1 MESKEELLAKLE
13 ILEEQL
19 AAITQSGQ
27 QPDINQLA
35 KIEKERTEIL
45 AKLRIVDN
53 LENSSSE
60 IISPDELKDFEN
72 MRMSYELGNDVADLE
87 YLLTQ
92 KYRDFIA
99 DDPRDTQPFANLA
112 EGNPPFEL
120 TLINDSFIYVDL
132 LTIKPE
138 MQGQGGASQIM
149 IEIIQWAREN
159 GGLHVIAQP
168 VNSRVEASMKKY
180 GGQDFFGIIY
190 FGDNIKAATKAGIDA
205 GLVDIKQ
212 LAIDYQIFMQDMQ
225 DLTEQEVEEVIFIG
239 DQSERTRNFMQ
250 RVAAG
255 ELDFRSYLQQYLPDV
270 AENVTEEELE
280 KALSSTAMRRAT
292 VYDTLQMEL
301 EKLGSSGDA
310 NFSRWL
316 TDTFPGENYLY
327 LLKKRLDNKNITL
340 EADVL
345 KRRIEQDLQYIIN
358 SQDIDSQPE
367 VKFLLSPDNIQSES
381 DPYVRDTFYLDS
393 SANSFNEI
401 TDKEIE
407 ILHKYLKDPISREQF
422 TIQSPVR
429 LPSFIGTEYPSHKYP
444 DMLHKTGDNSFVI
457 YRSTNV
463 VDAAT
468 GIRPWKLSN
477 TWNSRTAGLGSL
489 SYASNNPSY
498 ASQYALDTNRIGRNV
513 YAIEITGVHPIQI
526 LNLDTSLRDNAA
538 LLELFDLGYQE
549 AGSKTFRSHMYSLNL
564 SAVQERAIYSQLKDY
579 GYKVLINATTGT
591 GGGRNVSWMDG
602 NGEVFSFTKE
612 STGGKPYLESEVLI
626 IDDTVEN
633 KVLGTLESNQGGYNL
648 KPFNKDTAIQDEIQ
662 YIIKRAKTSLPQFE
676 TSNFLNSL
684 SGLINEVNFEIN
696 NMRPSIDN
704 VLEPRDNRL
713 SEQLDYK
720 LLGEVKEKLSILRNN
735 VEMFIADN
743 PGPTIDGIDYQSL
756 DEIVA
761 RVNMNLDTQIR
772 SQTPGLYEPRT
783 GKYVE
788 VDKLRYMIDTSLAED
803 VGLEF
808 DDGAIYDEASVND
821 FKNYYLKQKVNLPN
835 GGVHNKYWLIT
846 GVAEAAD
853 SLNVLD
859 EYGVNTILPLTSDLS
874 LEYMT
879 DERQVV
885 FDKYFDKSNNLQE
898 GSTKKLYPKTTSG
911 TWRDDI
917 QLSENILHVLTH
929 PYQNT
934 IELGMVHVSPRASV
948 SINDFVSG
956 AEAYDSPIV
965 NKQGEVRFD
974 RIAADG
980 RNRDSLYGIS
990 LSFENDVVVNEY
1002 SRITGKQLQGV
1013 PNYFNVRLN
1022 SNNILTPNNMSTG
1035 SWFEKFDVFSAAQ
1048 AINVSPAQVTEAM
1061 VNSGMIEYNNNGYTA
1076 AFNSSN
1082 YAGRWVDRMRELVKT
1097 ITGSSN
1103 KTLVTKFIRGG
1114 GIDGAIQVN
1123 HNLHYNNF
1131 PELMLFDPNDQ
1142 MKVGRVTE
1150 IVDSTKELYD
1160 INKDQYKIV
1169 SPDEPPLRTV
1179 EEVNRNINQ
1188 TKLDDAYSTRL
1199 NFEQGFRT
1207 TELEAMGLLDDVTIE
1222 RINNSSLSNDAA
1234 TDIVLAFQDVD
1245 IPTAFADDVLDAAN
1259 VITMLGE
1266 DEYYNT
1272 LGKLER
1278 LQKGGQLGTLSVE
1291 EIAERIA
1298 FETSASSKS
1307 RAVQNLRNTIAK
1319 SYGKRGPKATGLM
1332 ALDIYEMTLWGG
1344 ALAFGTS
1351 EVWTTWF
1358 ENINK
1363 KISNKVF
1370 NTNYTLSEPGQID
1383 YEKLDKTIRFAENID
1398 PFEIVV
1404 GPIIDDIQDYRTVN
1418 PSNPETQAFPLIVTA
1433 PRVQVTDN
1441 MTVTNYGI
1449 NADEISQGKPI
1460 NKFQHFMSLQHA
1472 RVMEDI
1478 KINKEINKENHA
1490 ERWYSNY
1497 IDTGKNS
1504 YYQSYSQPDEDF

>member
-13 ILEEQL
+13 ILEEEL
-19 AAITQSGQ
+19 AAITQSGEIV
-27 QPDINQLA
+27 DIAQIA
-35 KIEKERTEIL
+35 KIEKELTAIKEQL
-45 AKLRIVDN
+45 QIVDN
-53 LENSSSE
+53 LETSAADALTL
-60 IISPDELKDFEN
+60 PDDEGYEN
-72 MRMSYELGNDVADLE
+72 RGMSYELGNDVADLE
-87 YLLTQ
+87 YLLAQ
-92 KYRDFIA
+92 KYSDFIA
-99 DDPRDTQPFANLA
+99 DDPRDTEPFASMP

-120 TLINDSFIYVDL
+120 TLINDTFLYVDL
-132 LTIKPE
+132 LTIKPQ

-149 IEIIQWAREN
+149 IEIIQFAREN
-159 GGLHVIAQP
+159 NLHVIAQP
-168 VNSRVEASMKKY
+168 VNSKVEASMVKY
-180 GGQDFFGIIY
+180 GAQPFFGAFY
-190 FGDNIKAATKAGIDA
+190 FGENLKAATRAGIDA
-205 GLVDIKQ
+205 GIVDIKR
-212 LAIDYQIFMQDMQ
+212 LATEYQIFMQDMQ
-225 DLTEQEVEEVIFIG
+225 DLTEEQVEEVLFIG

-255 ELDFRSYLQQYLPDV
+255 ELDFRSYLAQYLPSV
-270 AENVTEEELE
+270 SENVTEEQLEEALAAVPLRQQTMYDKFQKELQ
-280 KALSSTAMRRAT
+280 
-292 VYDTLQMEL
+292 TLYFQ
-301 EKLGSSGDA
+301 GDA
-310 NFSRWL
+310 NFTGWL
-316 TDTFPGENYLY
+316 TQTFPGENYLY
-327 LLKKRLDNKNITL
+327 LLKKRLDDKNITL
-340 EADVL
+340 EPDVL

-358 SQDIDSQPE
+358 SQSIDSQSD
-367 VKFLLSPDNIQSES
+367 VSFLISPDDILFDQSEK
-381 DPYVRDTFYLDS
+381 DPYVRDSMYLES
-393 SANSFNEI
+393 TGNSFNEI

-407 ILHKYLKDPISREQF
+407 ILHKYLKDPTSRKQF

-429 LPSFIGTEYPSHKYP
+429 LPSFINPDDDFHKYP
-444 DMLHKTGDNSFVI
+444 DMLHKTGDKSFVI

-468 GIRPWKLSN
+468 GIRPWKLPQ

-498 ASQYALDTNRIGRNV
+498 ASEYALDKNNIGRDV
-513 YAIEITGVHPIQI
+513 YAIEIKGVHPIQI
-526 LNLDTSLRDNAA
+526 LNLDTELRNNAA
-538 LLELFDLGYQE
+538 LLELFDLTYAE
-549 AGSKTFRSHMYSLNL
+549 AGRKTFRSHMHQLNL
-564 SAVQERAIYSQLKDY
+564 SPIQQRNIFSQLKDY
-579 GYKVLINATTGT
+579 GYKVLINATTGR
-591 GGGRNVSWMDG
+591 GGGRSVSWMDG
-602 NGEVFSFTKE
+602 NGEVFSFSKE
-612 STGGKPYLESEVLI
+612 STGGTPYLESEVLI

-633 KVLGTLESNQGGYNL
+633 KVLGTIESNQGGYSL
-648 KPFNKDTAIQDEIQ
+648 TPFNKNTAIQDEIQ
-662 YIIKRAKTSLPQFE
+662 RIIKRAKTSLPQFE

-704 VLEPRDNRL
+704 VTRPMDNRPT
-713 SEQLDYK
+713 EQLDYK
-720 LLGEVKEKLSILRNN
+720 LLGEVREKLSILQGN
-735 VEMFIADN
+735 VQMFIADN
-743 PGPTIDGIDYQSL
+743 PGPTFDGIDYQSL

-772 SQTPGLYEPRT
+772 SQTPGLYETRT

-788 VDKLRYMIDTSLAED
+788 VNKLREMINASLAEN

-808 DDGAIYDEASVND
+808 EDGAIYDDANVDE

-846 GVAEAAD
+846 SIAEAAD

-859 EYGVNTILPLTSDLS
+859 EYGVSKVLPFTSDLS

-885 FDKYFDKSNNLQE
+885 FDKYFAQSNNLQE
-898 GSTKKLYPKTTSG
+898 GTTKKLYPSKHSG
-911 TWRDDI
+911 LFRDDI

-929 PYQNT
+929 PYENT
-934 IELGMVHVSPRASV
+934 IELGMVHVSPRAPV

-965 NKQGEVRFD
+965 NRQGQVRFD

-980 RNRDSLYGIS
+980 RNRDGLYGIS

-1002 SRITGKQLQGV
+1002 GRITGKQLRGV

-1022 SNNILTPNNMSTG
+1022 SNNILTPSNISSG

-1061 VNSGMIEYNNNGYTA
+1061 VNSGMIEYSNNGYTA
-1076 AFNSSN
+1076 AFNSRNNS
-1082 YAGRWVDRMRELVKT
+1082 GRWVNRMSELVET
-1097 ITGSSN
+1097 ITGTSN

-1114 GIDGAIQVN
+1114 GIDGAIEVG
-1123 HNLHYNNF
+1123 HNMNFHNF

-1142 MKVGRVTE
+1142 MKIGRVTE

-1199 NFEQGFRT
+1199 NFEQQFRT

-1319 SYGKRGPKATGLM
+1319 SYGKRGPKQTGLI
-1332 ALDIYEMTLWGG
+1332 ALDIYELSLWGG

-1363 KISNKVF
+1363 KISNQVF

-1383 YEKLDKTIRFAENID
+1383 YEKLDKTIRFAEHID

-1418 PSNPETQAFPLIVTA
+1418 PSNPQAQATELMRTA
-1433 PRVQVTDN
+1433 PQVQVTDDI
-1441 MTVTNYGI
+1441 TVTDYGI
-1449 NADEISQGKPI
+1449 NADEISQGKPVS
-1460 NKFQHFMSLQHA
+1460 KFQQFMSLGKA

-1478 KINKEINKENHA
+1478 EINKENHA
-1490 ERWYSNY
+1490 EKWYSNY
-1497 IDTGKNS
+1497 IDTGNNS
-1504 YYQSYSQPDEDF
+1504 YYQAYSQPDEDF

>member
-19 AAITQSGQ
+19 ASLVQSGQ
-27 QPDINQLA
+27 EVDINQLA
-35 KIEKERTEIL
+35 KIEKELTVIKEEL
-45 AKLRIVDN
+45 AIVDN
-53 LENSSSE
+53 LETSAADALTL
-60 IISPDELKDFEN
+60 PDDEGYENKGVSFEL
-72 MRMSYELGNDVADLE
+72 SNDVADLE
-87 YLLTQ
+87 YLLAQ
-92 KYRDFIA
+92 KYSDFIA
-99 DDPRDTQPFANLA
+99 DDPRDTKPFANMS

-120 TLINDSFIYVDL
+120 TLINDTFLYVDL

-149 IEIIQWAREN
+149 IEIIQFAREN
-159 GGLHVIAQP
+159 NLHVIAQP
-168 VNSRVEASMKKY
+168 VNSNVEASMVRY
-180 GGQDFFGIIY
+180 GAQPFFGSFY
-190 FGDNIKAATKAGIDA
+190 FGENIKAATKAGIDA
-205 GLVDIKQ
+205 GIVDIKR
-212 LAIDYQIFMQDMQ
+212 LATEYQIFMQDMQ
-225 DLTEQEVEEVIFIG
+225 DLTEQEVEEVLFIG

-255 ELDFRSYLQQYLPDV
+255 ELDFRSYLAQYLPGV
-270 AENVTEEELE
+270 SENVTEEQLEEALAAVPLRQQTMYDKFQKELQ
-280 KALSSTAMRRAT
+280 
-292 VYDTLQMEL
+292 TLYFQ
-301 EKLGSSGDA
+301 GDA
-310 NFSRWL
+310 NFTGWL
-316 TDTFPGENYLY
+316 TQTFPGENYLY
-327 LLKKRLDNKNITL
+327 LLKKRLDDKNITL
-340 EADVL
+340 EPDVL

-358 SQDIDSQPE
+358 SQAIDSQSD
-367 VKFLLSPDNIQSES
+367 VRFLISPDNILFNESEQ
-381 DPYVRDTFYLDS
+381 DPYVRNSFYLES
-393 SANSFNEI
+393 TGNSFNEI

-407 ILHKYLKDPISREQF
+407 ILHKYLKNPTSRKQF
-422 TIQSPVR
+422 SIASPSK
-429 LPSFIGTEYPSHKYP
+429 LPLFINPEDDFHKYP

-468 GIRPWKLSN
+468 GIRPWKLPE

-498 ASQYALDTNRIGRNV
+498 ASEYALDKNRIGRNV
-513 YAIEITGVHPIQI
+513 YAIEIKGVHPIQI
-526 LNLDTSLRDNAA
+526 LNLDTPLRNNAA

-564 SAVQERAIYSQLKDY
+564 SAVQQRAIYSQLKDY
-579 GYKVLINATTGT
+579 GFKVLINATTGR
-591 GGGRNVSWMDG
+591 GGGRSVSWMDG
-602 NGEVFSFTKE
+602 NGEVFSFSRE

-633 KVLGTLESNQGGYNL
+633 KVLGTVESNQGAYNL

-662 YIIKRAKTSLPQFE
+662 RIIKRAKTSLPQFE

-704 VLEPRDNRL
+704 VAQQIDNRP

-720 LLGEVKEKLSILRNN
+720 LLGEAKEKLSILQKNI
-735 VEMFIADN
+735 EMFIADN

-772 SQTPGLYEPRT
+772 SQTPGLYELRT

-788 VDKLRYMIDTSLAED
+788 VNKLREMINASEAED
-803 VGLEF
+803 LGLEF
-808 DDGAIYDEASVND
+808 DDGAIYDDANVDRN
-821 FKNYYLKQKVNLPN
+821 FKNYYLRQKVNLPN
-835 GGVHNKYWLIT
+835 GGVHNKYWQIT
-846 GVAEAAD
+846 GVAQAAD

-859 EYGVNTILPLTSDLS
+859 DYGVNTILPLTSDLS

-879 DERQVV
+879 DERQET
-885 FDKYFDKSNNLQE
+885 FDRYFAQSNNLQE
-898 GSTKKLYPKTTSG
+898 GSTKKLYPSTTSG

-929 PYQNT
+929 PYENT
-934 IELGMVHVSPRASV
+934 IELGMVHVSPRTPI

-965 NKQGEVRFD
+965 NQQGEVRFN

-980 RNRDSLYGIS
+980 RNRDGLYGIS

-1002 SRITGKQLQGV
+1002 GRITGKRVQGV

-1022 SNNILTPNNMSTG
+1022 SNNILTPSNMSTG

-1082 YAGRWVDRMRELVKT
+1082 YAGRWVNKMSELVET

-1123 HNLHYNNF
+1123 HNLSYNNF

-1199 NFEQGFRT
+1199 NFQQGFKT

-1278 LQKGGQLGTLSVE
+1278 LQKGGQLGSLSVE

-1319 SYGKRGPKATGLM
+1319 SYGKRGPKQTGLI
-1332 ALDIYEMTLWGG
+1332 ALDIYELSLWGG

-1363 KISNKVF
+1363 KISNQVF

-1418 PSNPETQAFPLIVTA
+1418 PSNPETQASELIRTA
-1433 PRVQVTDN
+1433 PQVQVTDN
-1441 MTVTNYGI
+1441 MTVTDYGI

-1460 NKFQHFMSLQHA
+1460 SKFQQFMSLGKA
-1472 RVMEDI
+1472 RVLEDI
-1478 KINKEINKENHA
+1478 EINKENHA
-1490 ERWYSNY
+1490 EKWYSNY
-1497 IDTGKNS
+1497 IDTGNNS
-1504 YYQSYSQPDEDF
+1504 YYQAYSQPDEDF

>member
-13 ILEEQL
+13 ILEEQIAQWEEQL
-19 AAITQSGQ
+19 
-27 QPDINQLA
+27 DISQLA
-35 KIEKERTEIL
+35 KIEKEKAEIL
-45 AKLRIVDN
+45 EKLQIVDN
-53 LENSSSE
+53 LETSAADGFT
-60 IISPDELKDFEN
+60 IPDDGGFEN
-72 MRMSYELGNDVADLE
+72 LGFSYQLGNDVADLE

-99 DDPRDTQPFANLA
+99 DDPRDTEPFANLA
-112 EGNPPFEL
+112 EGNQPFEL
-120 TLINDSFIYVDL
+120 TLINDKFIYVDL

-149 IEIIQWAREN
+149 IEIIQFAREN
-159 GGLHVIAQP
+159 NLHVIAQP
-168 VNSRVEASMKKY
+168 VNSKVQASMLRY
-180 GGQDFFGIIY
+180 GAQPFFGSFY
-190 FGDNIKAATKAGIDA
+190 FGADIKAATKDAMDSGI
-205 GLVDIKQ
+205 VDIRR
-212 LAIDYQIFMQDMQ
+212 LATEYQVFMRDMQ
-225 DLTEQEVEEVIFIG
+225 DLTEQEVEEVLFIG

-250 RVAAG
+250 SVARG
-255 ELDFRSYLQQYLPDV
+255 ELDFRSYLQQYLPGV
-270 AENVTEEELE
+270 AENVTEEQLE
-280 KALSSTAMRRAT
+280 NALSSTALGRQA
-292 VYDTLQMEL
+292 VYDTFQKEL
-301 EKLGSSGDA
+301 TNLYFREGGAD
-310 NFSRWL
+310 FTGWL
-316 TDTFPGENYLY
+316 TQTFPGENYLY

-340 EADVL
+340 EPDVL

-367 VKFLLSPDNIQSES
+367 VKFLLSPDNIQSER

-429 LPSFIGTEYPSHKYP
+429 RPSFINPEDDFHKYP

-526 LNLDTSLRDNAA
+526 LNLDTPLRNNAA

-564 SAVQERAIYSQLKDY
+564 SAVQERRIYSQLKDY
-579 GYKVLINATTGT
+579 GFKVLINATTGR
-591 GGGRNVSWMDG
+591 GGGRSVSWMDG
-602 NGEVFSFTKE
+602 NGEVFSFSRE
-612 STGGKPYLESEVLI
+612 STGGEPYLESEVLI

-648 KPFNKDTAIQDEIQ
+648 KPFNKDTAIQDEIKN
-662 YIIKRAKTSLPQFE
+662 IIKRAKTSLPQFE

-704 VLEPRDNRL
+704 IPEPIDNIP

-720 LLGEVKEKLSILRNN
+720 LLGEVKEKLSILQNN
-735 VEMFIADN
+735 VQMFIADN

-761 RVNMNLDTQIR
+761 RVNMNLETQIR
-772 SQTPGLYEPRT
+772 SKTPGLYEPRT
-783 GKYVE
+783 GEYVE

-808 DDGAIYDEASVND
+808 DDGAIYDDANVDRN
-821 FKNYYLKQKVNLPN
+821 FKNYYLRQKVNLPN

-846 GVAEAAD
+846 GIGQGKD
-853 SLNVLD
+853 TLNLLD
-859 EYGVNTILPLTSDLS
+859 EYGVGTNLPLTSDLS

-885 FDKYFDKSNNLQE
+885 FDKYFDTNNNLQK

-1150 IVDSTKELYD
+1150 IVDITKELYD

-1278 LQKGGQLGTLSVE
+1278 LQKAGQLGSLSVE

-1332 ALDIYEMTLWGG
+1332 VLDIYEMTLWGG

-1358 ENINK
+1358 ENISK
-1363 KISNKVF
+1363 QISNKVF
-1370 NTNYTLSEPGQID
+1370 NTNYTLNEPGQID
-1383 YEKLDKTIRFAENID
+1383 YEKLDKTIRFAENISPTD
-1398 PFEIVV
+1398 IVL
-1404 GPIIDDIQDYRTVN
+1404 GPIIEDIQDYRTVN
-1418 PSNPETQAFPLIVTA
+1418 PRYPQAQAFPLIVNA
-1433 PRVQVTDN
+1433 PRLQVTDN
-1441 MTVTNYGI
+1441 ITVTDYGI

-1460 NKFQHFMSLQHA
+1460 NKFQHFMSLQKA
-1472 RVMEDI
+1472 RALEDI
-1478 KINKEINKENHA
+1478 EMSKENHA
-1490 ERWYSNY
+1490 EKWYSNY
-1497 IDTGKNS
+1497 IDTGNNS